1 MPRSTRPDVEPMRV
15 CRQSRVWRRDHR
27 WPAGGVPGGTKLRWA
42 HNRARES
49 TGASDRRPPEKTEAN
64 IHAQDILSSGRARW
78 PPLNGCQVS
87 RPVLAEEGAK
97 RDQTTNSPRPGPT
110 TTRHTG
116 HVATRPLDNFYR
128 LPAHLLGHA
137 TVLAEAGPP
146 LRWPLSIRVDAGRG
160 AVRFRP
166 GPQIISDSVTSGR

>member
-1 MPRSTRPDVEPMRV
+1 MRV
-15 CRQSRVWRRDHR
+15 CRQSRVRRRDHR
-27 WPAGGVPGGTKLRWA
+27 WPAGRVPGGTKLRLGTLPSKRK
-42 HNRARES
+42 HG
-49 TGASDRRPPEKTEAN
+49 TSDRRPPEKTEAN
-64 IHAQDILSSGRARW
+64 IQAQDILSNGRAR